1 MGSAFLYNGKYN
13 GLEITN
19 KCMARNAT
27 SFNSATASKAGA
39 KMGTPETQKKK
50 QETQKINKL
59 IKGEVFDEIRKAFLN
74 PVEKSKTPFYQDFIK
89 KYVQLG
95 IKDPNSPAGRLIA
108 EQIFRDDII
117 NKLDEQTEKYL
128 SKDIDFTQF
137 RLQKRLFK
145 EQKEVFNDFISRRK
159 LAMCSR
165 RAGKTEGNVDEILKV
180 AAMPNSR
187 ILYINLTFDNAIE
200 QMYDKVIEEAN
211 RCELA
216 IEDDNK
222 NSGIIHFANGSVLF
236 FKGNKDKAQADKLQ
250 GFGYRL
256 VIIDEA
262 QSQVNMTYLIDTI
275 ISPMLMDYEDS
286 VLYLTGTPPRRKGTY
301 FQAARD
307 SGKWTVY
314 AWDMFKNPYIKN
326 PEAEIARI
334 CEEKGVTR
342 DSAFIQ
348 REYYGKIAYDTE
360 AQVFKGYKVY
370 NGSVPNDFIPTHIYE
385 GVDFGYADY
394 NGIVTMAAN
403 VEQRQ
408 AYIIYERKFNKATVT
423 DIINAVREGFENGKR
438 FLLERNPNADLSN
451 CQIFTDTNEKSITYE
466 LSQTYELPAYC
477 AYKYDKALAIEQLA
491 EECRTGR
498 ILNIENGEIVNE
510 FEQTL
515 YKRDDLDNI
524 TSELDDA
531 YHPDIT
537 MALLYAS
544 RQYFYDCGLEAG
556 GESKNKQ
563 TGEF

>member
-1 MGSAFLYNGKYN
+1 
-13 GLEITN
+13 
-19 KCMARNAT
+19 
-27 SFNSATASKAGA
+27 
-39 KMGTPETQKKK
+39 
-50 QETQKINKL
+50 
-59 IKGEVFDEIRKAFLN
+59 
-74 PVEKSKTPFYQDFIK
+74 
-89 KYVQLG
+89 
-95 IKDPNSPAGRLIA
+95 
-108 EQIFRDDII
+108 
-117 NKLDEQTEKYL
+117 
-128 SKDIDFTQF
+128 
-137 RLQKRLFK
+137 
-145 EQKEVFNDFISRRK
+145 
-159 LAMCSR
+159 MCSR

-370 NGSVPNDFIPTHIYE
+370 KGSVPNDFIPTHIYE

>member
-1 MGSAFLYNGKYN
+1 
-13 GLEITN
+13 
-19 KCMARNAT
+19 MARNAT